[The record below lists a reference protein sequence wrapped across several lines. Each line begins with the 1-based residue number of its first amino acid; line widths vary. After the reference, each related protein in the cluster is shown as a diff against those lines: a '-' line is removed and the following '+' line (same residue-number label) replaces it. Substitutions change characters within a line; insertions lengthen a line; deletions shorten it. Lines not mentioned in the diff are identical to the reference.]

1 MHLPELPTIFVKNGE
16 ERKAYFTVQAK
27 ELVEAGWVQKGTK
40 EHKPSAAKTNQ
51 KATGAVE
58 EIKPVSEAPKEEAA
72 K

>member
-27 ELVEAGWVQKGTK
+27 ELVEAGWVQKGT
-40 EHKPSAAKTNQ
+40 EEPKPAVAKTNK
-51 KATGAVE
+51 KATVAVE
-58 EIKPVSEAPKEEAA
+58 EVKPAPEAPKEEAV